1 MGRLLSLVL
10 IAGLAYGGL
19 YIYYGVIVEDAI
31 EAQLERRGLTAV
43 EVEQIDYGFMA
54 PLSNEATISAEL
66 DYRGAEATVTVR
78 LEGHPLF
85 SDEIRIQLEGLQA
98 LRLRFGENE

>member
-1 MGRLLSLVL
+1 MGRLLALVL

-19 YIYYGVIVEDAI
+19 YIYYGVVVEDAI
-31 EAQLERRGLTAV
+31 KAQLDRRGLTAV

-66 DYRGAEATVTVR
+66 DYRGAEATVSVR
-78 LEGHPLF
+78 LEGHPVF
-85 SDEIRIQLEGLQA
+85 SESVRIELEGLQA
-98 LRLRFGENE
+98 LRLRFGASE